1 MTPKYWGRYGWY
13 FFHLVTYG
21 YPKNPTEID
30 KQHYREYITALQFAL
45 PCSKCRRHMTEH
57 LKKYPLT
64 NDVMSSRTNLVKW
77 GIDFH
82 NIVND
87 RTDKPMLSYPEA
99 MNEIDKLMTP
109 KKTSTAQILLY
120 IVTFIA
126 IIILCYLIYY
136 YVIKKN

>member
-1 MTPKYWGRYGWY
+1 MTPKFWGRYGWY

-21 YPKNPTEID
+21 YPKNPTDLD
-30 KQHYREYITALQFAL
+30 KQHYREYIMAMQFVL

-64 NDVMSSRTNLVKW
+64 DEVMANRSNLVKW

-82 NIVND
+82 NVVNYH
-87 RTDKPMLSYPEA
+87 TGKPMLTYQEA
-99 MNEIDKLMTP
+99 MSDIDRLMTP
-109 KKTSTAQILLY
+109 KTTNTSIYIY

-126 IIILCYLIYY
+126 IIILCYLIYKY
-136 YVIKKN
+136 YIKRR